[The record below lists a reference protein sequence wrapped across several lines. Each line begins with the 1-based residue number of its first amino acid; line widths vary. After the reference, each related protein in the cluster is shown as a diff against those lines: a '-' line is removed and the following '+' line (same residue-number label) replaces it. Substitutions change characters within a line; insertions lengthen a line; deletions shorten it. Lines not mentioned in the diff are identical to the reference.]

1 MPEPVKTNLAG
12 LNKATIEKISL
23 HRQEVEAATVNREAH
38 TLMANPKITTR
49 VERLQRQKDRAM
61 IAASL
66 SDRERV
72 LTKLRDLIDNA
83 QGTTAEATMLRA
95 CDLLGKS
102 VGLYK
107 DVIEIP
113 VQKSAAELIENLEQ
127 MLSEM
132 LDSLDEAGTE
142 SAPDESLDSAI
153 H

>member
-1 MPEPVKTNLAG
+1 MSNNVGEH
-12 LNKATIEKISL
+12 IEIRKKISSWHHYDYTKVTVRL
-23 HRQEVEAATVNREAH
+23 RQGWDAH
-38 TLMANPKITTR
+38 
-49 VERLQRQKDRAM
+49 
-61 IAASL
+61 IAARARNDCSL
-66 SDRERV
+66 SVRDRERV

-83 QGTTAEATMLRA
+83 QGTTAEAIMLRA

-113 VQKSAAELIENLEQ
+113 VQKSSAELIENLEQ